1 MLTIE
6 FFRLDYNEVIF
17 LYAKQDYSLKSLDS
31 MNYIDEFYIF
41 PLREEIILW
50 AKNIEPIL
58 GEDIEVVEED
68 QVLQQIDEFKL
79 KDNTFQQIE
88 K

>member
-6 FFRLDYNEVIF
+6 FFRLEYNEVIF
-17 LYAKQDYSLKSLDS
+17 LYTEQDYILKSLDS
-31 MNYIDEFYIF
+31 MNYIDELYIY

-58 GEDIEVVEED
+58 GENLEVVEED

-79 KDNTFQQIE
+79 KDDTFQ
-88 K
+88 